1 MRGNYIISVDMGG
14 TKILSALL
22 NSKEGVISKVKRA
35 TDVHEGKESY
45 IKKLAEIINETATA
59 GGLAIEQVKAVCLG
73 VPGAV
78 NPITGV
84 IGVAPNLGIK
94 NFNIKEELQKEIP
107 VPVLIE
113 NDVNLAALG
122 INRFGVAKEARNILV
137 IYVGTGIGGAL
148 IFEKKIYRGS
158 NFYAGEIGHILVE
171 KNGPVCGCGKKGCFE
186 AVASRS
192 AIAKN
197 IEKDIKAKKTTKITK
212 LVPKGKQIKS
222 KAIANAVKLN
232 DRLVIKHVT
241 EACKVIGTELANIAN
256 LLNIDLIVLG
266 GGLVEAL
273 DKFMMPI
280 IKKSL
285 KENALGE
292 SAKGL
297 KIKATKLGED
307 AALLGGIPLA
317 EEFLKIKA

>member
-1 MRGNYIISVDMGG
+1 MGG

-122 INRFGVAKEARNILV
+122 INRFGVAKEAKNILV
-137 IYVGTGIGGAL
+137 VYVGTGIGGAL